1 MYPKRQFEVNTNIFT
16 PKTFWCEHKYISKI
30 CCIHLFL
37 SHWSKVFSSA
47 ICTWCYSLTFQ
58 CRFAL
63 QTCCIITTSKLHCLT
78 HYRCLG
84 DSTAFGRIEL
94 FLTNDQQGPEET
106 RAESVRRRL
115 LMKRKKLPLCCF
127 ICTSPCVKTT
137 PHSTALYIQC
147 TQLNEMAL
155 WWYLYGSDN
164 GPEWLL
170 FHEDSDRVLI
180 CVLSDR
186 GFIPPPHCTVYLFT
200 VQSYPAMQCRV
211 QSRRLVE

>member
-1 MYPKRQFEVNTNIFT
+1 MNTNICVPQTSIRGEHQYIYSKNIFDVNTNIFQKSAAFT
-16 PKTFWCEHKYISKI
+16 SFSLIEARYT
-30 CCIHLFL
+30 
-37 SHWSKVFSSA
+37 FSSA
-47 ICTWCYSLTFQ
+47 IFTWCYSLTFQ

-106 RAESVRRRL
+106 RAESVWRRL

-155 WWYLYGSDN
+155 
-164 GPEWLL
+164 
-170 FHEDSDRVLI
+170 
-180 CVLSDR
+180 
-186 GFIPPPHCTVYLFT
+186 
-200 VQSYPAMQCRV
+200 
-211 QSRRLVE
+211 